1 MRALTP
7 RASLLLH
14 DEAAS
19 GTRSF
24 NVICSRAI
32 RVVRSMRYSGS
43 RAFCPVSADRIL
55 PCQCRPVVVDQMFRE
70 RVEAEAV
77 EPRCQLRPRSTA
89 SSLSQVRAAS
99 TLKQTAKVRRGYG
112 HLPVRSRKS
121 ARSARSRVSRKSE
134 CPTETPDHVSG
145 QPRSVLSRPSREKG
159 PAEMSR

>member
-1 MRALTP
+1 MTP
-7 RASLLLH
+7 PSQEVESPDSPGAIHS
-14 DEAAS
+14 AS

-32 RVVRSMRYSGS
+32 RGCEVDAVIRVEG
-43 RAFCPVSADRIL
+43 IL
-55 PCQCRPVVVDQMFRE
+55 PCQCRPVVIDQMFRE
-70 RVEAEAV
+70 GVEREAV
-77 EPRCQLRPRSTA
+77 EPRCQLWPRSTA

-99 TLKQTAKVRRGYG
+99 TLKQTAKIRRGYG
-112 HLPVRSRKS
+112 HLPVRSRTS